1 MMKFNKTSQ
10 DYKKLNNF
18 IRSEMREQK
27 VSQSDLAYSLNLT
40 QGSVSQKLS
49 GQTEWTLWEILN
61 VFSLLNID
69 FVYEGRTHERNRN
82 EQSRTNRN
90 LGNKA

>member
-27 VSQSDLAYSLNLT
+27 VSQSDIAYSLNIT

-61 VFSLLNID
+61 VFSILDVD
-69 FVYEGRTHERNRN
+69 FDYERRTHGKN
-82 EQSRTNRN
+82 
-90 LGNKA
+90 

>member
-1 MMKFNKTSQ
+1 MKFNKESQ

-18 IRSEMREQK
+18 IRNEMRSQK
-27 VSQSDLAYSLNLT
+27 VSQSALAYALNLT

-61 VFSLLNID
+61 VFSILDVD
-69 FVYEGRTHERNRN
+69 FDYERRTHGKN
-82 EQSRTNRN
+82 
-90 LGNKA
+90 

>member
-18 IRSEMREQK
+18 IRNEMRSQK
-27 VSQSDLAYSLNLT
+27 ISQADIAYSLNLS

-49 GQTEWTLWEILN
+49 GQTEWSLWE
-61 VFSLLNID
+61 VLNI
-69 FVYEGRTHERNRN
+69 FEILGVNFKYEERKNN
-82 EQSRTNRN
+82 EERI
-90 LGNKA
+90 